1 MAPLERQKQA
11 NHIELELRSVVYAVG
26 DHDIKPDY
34 SRCKAAKIDHFYALG
49 ALIYL
54 NRMAL
59 NYSGEELHHQR
70 LVDEAFIHLIDVQIS
85 EAPWPFFVVGCEATN
100 DSRRRT
106 LLQAAL
112 EAESSGQYGNA
123 PRLLRL
129 IQAFWNQQDLS
140 SGQPLSYV
148 DQMTAV
154 ISSSPFLPVFA

>member
-1 MAPLERQKQA
+1 LTPLERQKQA
-11 NHIELELRSVVYAVG
+11 RHIELQLRSVIYAVG
-26 DHDIKPDY
+26 DHDTRPDN
-34 SRCKAAKIDHFYALG
+34 SRCKAAKVEHFFALA

-54 NRMAL
+54 NKMAL

-70 LVDEAFIHLIDVQIS
+70 LVDEAFVHLNDIQIS

-106 LLQAAL
+106 LLEAAL

-123 PRLLRL
+123 LRLLRL

-140 SGQPLSYV
+140 SGQTLSYV
-148 DQMTAV
+148 DQMTAI